1 MNSYINMT
9 SAIIKVYICKLCE
22 IRKDNTTTSAYDR
35 GCIVKNF
42 DLGFEEHYQKKK
54 KKVRNSY
61 FK

>member
-54 KKVRNSY
+54 KKG
-61 FK
+61 